1 MYVVYILR
9 CADDSYNTG
18 ITNDIDKR
26 IWQHET
32 GYFTNCFT
40 YKRRPVRLVWQ
51 KWIEDST
58 EALNLEKQIKG
69 WSRKKKAA
77 LIENDINQ
85 LKMLSNRKKEDSANT
100 LRQAQG
106 NVDYLIIGQGI
117 SGTWLSYYL
126 EKENKSF
133 LVIDN
138 NDPKAPSRLAAGIVN
153 PVTGRR
159 HVETWMID
167 ELLPNTWNVYT
178 QLGKELGLI
187 GISQKNVIDF
197 FPNPQMR
204 LSFQQRVDEKA
215 PYVSM
220 HETNSEFRTYLNY
233 EFGYGEIVPVF
244 TAHLET
250 IIPAWRKYLKRK
262 NLLIEDEF
270 DLSVLDVT
278 DDRVRYNS
286 ITAGKIIFCDGITCG
301 NNPYFKNLPFAANK
315 GEALLLDIPELPAD
329 RIYKKGMMLVPLV
342 TPGHWWLGSAYQWDF
357 ENSEPSP
364 EFREKAEQLLRQ
376 WLKIPYTI
384 TGHIASIRPATL
396 ERRPFVGLHP
406 LHPSVGILN
415 GMGTKGCSLSPF
427 FAKQLVEHLL
437 YNKPLEAEADVKRF
451 TKVLSR

>member
-9 CADDSYNTG
+9 CADDSYYTG

-51 KWIEDST
+51 KWIENST

-178 QLGKELGLI
+178 QLGKELDI
-187 GISQKNVIDF
+187 KSISQKNVVDF
-197 FPNPQMR
+197 FPSPQMR
-204 LSFQQRVDEKA
+204 LSFQQRVDEKG

-220 HETNSEFRTYLNY
+220 DESNTGFSNHFNY
-233 EFGYGEIVPVF
+233 EFGYGEIVPVY

-250 IIPAWRKYLKRK
+250 IIPAWRAYLKSK
-262 NLLIEDEF
+262 NFLLEENF
-270 DLSVLDVT
+270 DLSLLNVSAEKIE
-278 DDRVRYNS
+278 YNG
-286 ITAGKIIFCDGITCG
+286 ITAEKIIFCDGIACS
-301 NNPYFKNLPFAANK
+301 NNPYFKNLPFAGNK
-315 GEALLLDIPELPAD
+315 GEALLLDIPQLPSD
-329 RIYKKGMMLVPLV
+329 HIYKKGMMLVPLA
-342 TPGHWWLGSAYQWDF
+342 TPGQWWMGSAYQWDF
-357 ENSEPSP
+357 DDIEPTAA
-364 EFREKAEQLLRQ
+364 FREKAEQILKQ
-376 WLKIPYTI
+376 WLKLPYTI
-384 TGHIASIRPATL
+384 TGHIASNRPATL

-406 LHPSVGILN
+406 QHPSLGILN

-427 FAKQLVEHLL
+427 FAKQLAEHLV
-437 YNKPLEAEADVKRF
+437 YNKPLIPEADVKRF
-451 TKVLSR
+451 AKILSR

>member
-1 MYVVYILR
+1 MYVVYILQ
-9 CADDSYNTG
+9 CADDSYYTG

-178 QLGKELGLI
+178 QLGKELGI
-187 GISQKNVIDF
+187 KGISQKNVVDF
-197 FPNPQMR
+197 FPSPQMR
-204 LSFQQRVDEKA
+204 LSFQQRVDEKG

-220 HETNSEFRTYLNY
+220 DESNTGFSNYFNY
-233 EFGYGEIVPVF
+233 EFGYGEIVPVY

-250 IIPAWRKYLKRK
+250 IIPAWRAYLKSK
-262 NLLIEDEF
+262 NFLLEENF
-270 DLSVLDVT
+270 DLSLLNVSAEKIE
-278 DDRVRYNS
+278 YNG
-286 ITAGKIIFCDGITCG
+286 ITAEKIIFCDGIACS
-301 NNPYFKNLPFAANK
+301 NNPYFKNLPFAGNK
-315 GEALLLDIPELPAD
+315 GEALLLDIPQLPSD
-329 RIYKKGMMLVPLV
+329 HIYKKGMMLVPLA
-342 TPGHWWLGSAYQWDF
+342 TPGQWWMGSAYQWDF
-357 ENSEPSP
+357 DDIEPTAA
-364 EFREKAEQLLRQ
+364 FREKAEQILKQ
-376 WLKIPYTI
+376 WLKLPYTI
-384 TGHIASIRPATL
+384 TGHIASNRPATL

-406 LHPSVGILN
+406 QHPSLGILN

-427 FAKQLVEHLL
+427 FAKQLAEHLV
-437 YNKPLEAEADVKRF
+437 YNKPLIPEADVKRF
-451 TKVLSR
+451 AKILSR

>member
-9 CADDSYNTG
+9 CADDSYYTG

-51 KWIEDST
+51 KWIENST

-133 LVIDN
+133 LIIDN
-138 NDPKAPSRLAAGIVN
+138 NNPKAPSRLAAGIIN

-178 QLGKELGLI
+178 QLGKELGI
-187 GISQKNVIDF
+187 KGISQKNVVDF
-197 FPNPQMR
+197 FPSPQMR
-204 LSFQQRVDEKA
+204 LSFQQRVDEKG

-220 HETNSEFRTYLNY
+220 DESNTGFSNHFNY
-233 EFGYGEIVPVF
+233 EFGYGEIVPVY

-250 IIPAWRKYLKRK
+250 IIPAWRAYLKSK
-262 NLLIEDEF
+262 NFLLEENF
-270 DLSVLDVT
+270 DLSLLNVSAEKIE
-278 DDRVRYNS
+278 YNG
-286 ITAGKIIFCDGITCG
+286 ITAEKIIFCDGIACSS
-301 NNPYFKNLPFAANK
+301 NPYFKNLPFAGNK
-315 GEALLLDIPELPAD
+315 GEALLLDIPQLPAD
-329 RIYKKGMMLVPLV
+329 HIYKKGMMLVPLA
-342 TPGHWWLGSAYQWDF
+342 TPGQWWMGSAYQWDF
-357 ENSEPSP
+357 DDIEPTAA
-364 EFREKAEQLLRQ
+364 FREKAEQILKQ
-376 WLKIPYTI
+376 WLKLPYTI
-384 TGHIASIRPATL
+384 TGHIASNRPATL

-406 LHPSVGILN
+406 QHPSLGILN

-427 FAKQLVEHLL
+427 FAKQLAEHLV
-437 YNKPLEAEADVKRF
+437 YNKPLIPEADVKRF
-451 TKVLSR
+451 AKILSH

>member
-9 CADDSYNTG
+9 CADDSYYTG

-51 KWIEDST
+51 KWIENST

-133 LVIDN
+133 LIIDN
-138 NDPKAPSRLAAGIVN
+138 NNPKAPSRLAAGIIN

-178 QLGKELGLI
+178 QLGKELGI
-187 GISQKNVIDF
+187 KGISQKNVVDF
-197 FPNPQMR
+197 FPSPQMR
-204 LSFQQRVDEKA
+204 LSFQHRVDENA

-220 HETNSEFRTYLNY
+220 NESNSGFNNYFNY
-233 EFGYGEIVPVF
+233 EFGYGEIVPVY

-250 IIPAWRKYLKRK
+250 IIPAWRAYLKSK
-262 NLLIEDEF
+262 NFLLEENF
-270 DLSVLDVT
+270 DLSLLNVSAEKIE
-278 DDRVRYNS
+278 YNG
-286 ITAGKIIFCDGITCG
+286 ITAEKIIFCDGIACSS
-301 NNPYFKNLPFAANK
+301 NPYFKNLPFAGNK
-315 GEALLLDIPELPAD
+315 GEALLLDIPQLPAD
-329 RIYKKGMMLVPLV
+329 HIYKKGMMLVPLA
-342 TPGHWWLGSAYQWDF
+342 TPGQWWMGSAYQWDF
-357 ENSEPSP
+357 DDIEPTAA
-364 EFREKAEQLLRQ
+364 FREKAEQILKQ
-376 WLKIPYTI
+376 WLKLPYTI
-384 TGHIASIRPATL
+384 TGHIASNRPATL

-406 LHPSVGILN
+406 QHPSLGILN

-427 FAKQLVEHLL
+427 FAKQLAEHLV
-437 YNKPLEAEADVKRF
+437 YNKPLIPEADVKRF
-451 TKVLSR
+451 AKILSR